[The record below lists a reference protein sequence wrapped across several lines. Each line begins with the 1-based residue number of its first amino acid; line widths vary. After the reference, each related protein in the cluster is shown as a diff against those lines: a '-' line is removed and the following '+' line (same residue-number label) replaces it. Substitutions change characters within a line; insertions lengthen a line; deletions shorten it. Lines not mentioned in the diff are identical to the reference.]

1 MCLINAHSF
10 DKYKQ
15 QYLTMNSLFSIL
27 LKNVILLALIAISLV
42 FIFTQYIG
50 FKEVRYVFLGMG
62 LLYVLSSCYEAYTLS
77 QVKQGTRKFI
87 YFTDGFLAKRIIK
100 IISFI
105 CIGVLLY
112 YSGRS
117 IIKYMSFLCF
127 LIALTEIIVTIWRYL
142 KNLCFVALEDDQLI
156 LSTNKINITS
166 AKEIEKIESRH
177 GLMYFI
183 NYNKKAITLR
193 TDMMIEN
200 SEFKLAID
208 AWINKNNLIE
218 KVVKN

>member
-27 LKNVILLALIAISLV
+27 LKNLILLALIVISLV
-42 FIFTQYIG
+42 FMFTQYIG
-50 FKEVRYVFLGMG
+50 YKEVRFVFLGMG
-62 LLYVLSSCYEAYTLS
+62 LLYVLSACFEAYTLS
-77 QVKQGTRKFI
+77 QVKNGTQKFI

-105 CIGVLLY
+105 CIGVLLF

-127 LIALTEIIVTIWRYL
+127 LIAFTEVVVTIWRYL
-142 KNLCFVALEDDQLI
+142 KNLCFVALEDDKLI

-177 GLMYFI
+177 GLMYFV

-193 TDMMIEN
+193 TDMMSEN
-200 SEFKLAID
+200 SEFKLALD
-208 AWINKNNLIE
+208 TWIANNNLTE
-218 KVVKN
+218 KVVKS